1 MSELCGAR
9 LTVYKRGMIFLFTDF
24 GLEGPYT
31 GQVQAVLRQQAPGV
45 PVINLFADLT
55 PFDIQAAA
63 YLLPAYAAGFPPGS
77 VFLCVVDP
85 GVGGVRPGGLVRVD
99 GRWYVGPDEGLF
111 AILTRRARHVE
122 CWELPHPATASP
134 SFHARDLFAPL
145 AARLARDGSFGAG
158 PVVSAARARAEW
170 PDELHQ
176 VVYIDRYGNAI
187 TGTRAVAVT
196 RKATLNIDGHALS
209 RARTFT
215 DMPSGTAFWYA
226 NSSGLVEIAVNRG
239 RADRQLDIAVGTP
252 FELS

>member
-1 MSELCGAR
+1 
-9 LTVYKRGMIFLFTDF
+9 MIILFTDF

-31 GQVQAVLRQQAPGV
+31 GQVQAVLQRQAPGV
-45 PVINLFADLT
+45 PVISLFADLT
-55 PFDIQAAA
+55 PFEIQAAA

-77 VFLCVVDP
+77 VFICVVDP
-85 GVGGVRPGGLVRVD
+85 GVGGARPGGLVRTD

-111 AILTRRARHVE
+111 AILTRRARHAE

-134 SFHARDLFAPL
+134 SFHARDVFAPL
-145 AARLARDGSFGAG
+145 AARLARDGSCGTASPASVAGAR
-158 PVVSAARARAEW
+158 PEW

-187 TGTRAVAVT
+187 TGTRAVAVSG
-196 RKATLNIDGHALS
+196 AGTLNINGHALS

-215 DMPSGTAFWYA
+215 DRPSGAAFWYA

>member
-1 MSELCGAR
+1 
-9 LTVYKRGMIFLFTDF
+9 MILLFTDF

-31 GQVQAVLRQQAPGV
+31 GQVQAVLQQQAPGV
-45 PVINLFADLT
+45 PVISLFADLT

-63 YLLPAYAAGFPPGS
+63 YMLPAYAAGFPPGS

-85 GVGGVRPGGLVRVD
+85 GVGGTRPGVLVRAD

-111 AILTRRARHVE
+111 AILTRRARHSE
-122 CWELPHPATASP
+122 CWQLPYPATASP
-134 SFHARDLFAPL
+134 SFHARDVFAPL
-145 AARLARDGSFGAG
+145 AARLARDGSFGTAPPASLAG
-158 PVVSAARARAEW
+158 ARPEW

-176 VVYIDRYGNAI
+176 VVYVDRYGNAI
-187 TGTRAVAVT
+187 TGTRAVAVSG
-196 RKATLNIDGHALS
+196 AGTLNINGHALS

-215 DMPSGTAFWYA
+215 DMPSGAAFWYA